1 MCSQRL
7 GRQNKPK
14 SVGLW
19 AILGFATPTR
29 TTSMSDTTEPGTD
42 SRTPLGVPKVS
53 RRRLLQGG
61 LAAAPVLMTLVS
73 RPVLGQQVQTPSAF
87 CSGNTSGA
95 LVSAT
100 NFGRP
105 VGFWKQPHNFSAWP
119 APYHPTTVNGPGGHK
134 ATLFDAV
141 FTPHYSDKTLLD
153 VLGTGG
159 GPTDQVARQT
169 IAALLNI
176 AAGWTPVITPAIV
189 KGIWNEYITKG
200 YFEPTAGVH
209 WDHGQIATYLTS
221 LTG

>member
-1 MCSQRL
+1 MCSQNL
-7 GRQNKPK
+7 GRQNTPRL
-14 SVGLW
+14 VRLW
-19 AILGFATPTR
+19 AILGFTPTR
-29 TTSMSDTTEPGTD
+29 TTSMSNPNEPSTD
-42 SRTPLGVPKVS
+42 SRSPAGVPKVG

-73 RPVLGQQVQTPSAF
+73 RPVLGQQAVTPSAF

-100 NFGRP
+100 SFGRSA
-105 VGFWKQPHNFSAWP
+105 GFWKQPHNFGVWP
-119 APYHPTTVNGPGGHK
+119 APYHPTTLSGPGGHK
-134 ATLFDAV
+134 ATLFDSV
-141 FTPHYSDKTLLD
+141 FTPHYSGQTLLD

-159 GPTDQVARQT
+159 GAPDHVARQT

-176 AAGWTPVITPAIV
+176 AAGWTPVVTAAIV

-209 WDHGQIATYLTS
+209 WDHTQIVTYLTS